1 MGSKM
6 FWSTVIPFFSS
17 KRLIHN
23 DNISIEVG
31 NEIIADEYP
40 TNLETVPSTV
50 SKKEIVAIII
60 DKFKN
65 HPSIISMTNE
75 LPPTTELNTKAATVD
90 QINKIIRRLDAKKA
104 AGPGKILVKVV
115 KMSKYIIDKQIT
127 KTINNNLLENS
138 SSGFTK
144 IASVSQYLKMET
156 EQKQKNTD
164 QLVL

>member
-1 MGSKM
+1 MGSKK

-90 QINKIIRRLDAKKA
+90 
-104 AGPGKILVKVV
+104 
-115 KMSKYIIDKQIT
+115 
-127 KTINNNLLENS
+127 
-138 SSGFTK
+138 
-144 IASVSQYLKMET
+144 
-156 EQKQKNTD
+156 
-164 QLVL
+164 